1 MRSFKLD
8 ELLRRLLSF
17 RKNIFHTLNAEKNK
31 AQQRL
36 VFVAGVQRS
45 GTNMMMD
52 VLEKSYETDVYHER
66 DERAFNNY
74 EMRDVAVVKKLLDRS
89 KAPCFIIKSLCELQD
104 LNQLMKE
111 FSPAKVVWVSRHYD
125 DVSNSM
131 LVSFKNQAKQVKRI
145 VERRSSE
152 WWLGKGMSDETYAI
166 LKKLVHSAI
175 SDASSAA
182 LIWYFRSVLFFEQ
195 GFDRNS
201 QVQLVQYEN
210 LVAEPQQEFARIFHF
225 LNLDYSQRLSR
236 KVFASSVRKREQLDI
251 DAPIREMCD
260 ELILRFDAV
269 ATQQRRY
276 FKD

>member
-1 MRSFKLD
+1 M
-8 ELLRRLLSF
+8 
-17 RKNIFHTLNAEKNK
+17 A
-31 AQQRL
+31 
-36 VFVAGVQRS
+36 FVAGVQRS

-74 EMRDVAVVKKLLDRS
+74 KMRDVAAVKQLLDRS
-89 KAPCFIIKSLCELQD
+89 KAPCFIIKSLCELQG
-104 LNQLMKE
+104 LSQLMKE
-111 FSPAKVVWVSRHYD
+111 FSPAKVIWVSRHYD

-131 LVSFKNQAKQVKRI
+131 LVSFKNQAKQVKLI
-145 VERRSSE
+145 AERRSSE
-152 WWLGKGMSDETYAI
+152 WWLGEGMSGETYGI
-166 LKKLVHSAI
+166 LKKLVYPTI

-195 GFDRNS
+195 GFDHNS

-236 KVFASSVRKREQLDI
+236 KVFASSVRKRGQLDI
-251 DAPIREMCD
+251 DTPIREMCD

-269 ATQQRRY
+269 ANQQRRD
-276 FKD
+276 FKG